1 MSEKSKDN
9 EKKTLSLG
17 KKLEVK
23 KVVNAGLVRQSFS
36 HGRSKTVEVEVK
48 RKRSL
53 AKSPKDIQKD
63 EKTDLPK
70 PESESTETKAPAP
83 QEGALASDEVLP
95 TRPEGLTQKEWES
108 RVHAVKAA
116 AERTKIEEEEAKIRE
131 KEEQQ
136 REKEAAKKKKEEE
149 KAAAAKKE
157 ASIAEEPSTDKE
169 EISEEQTQAEIEALT
184 TVLPSEKPG
193 KHASKGGHNKL
204 VRGDSEEKASQ
215 SQQKSDA
222 HKASTSKRDE
232 PRRRAGK
239 LTLQQALI
247 ASENEGE
254 DQRVRSEAAIR
265 RAREKERLKL
275 AESPLGSKK
284 IVREVIIPEA
294 ITTEELANRMAVRVG
309 ELIKTLLG
317 MDMVVTK
324 NQTID
329 ADTAELLVS
338 EFGHTPK
345 RVSESDV
352 EMNIEGP
359 EDPEESL
366 QPRPPVV
373 TIMGHVD
380 HGKTSLLDALRA
392 TDVAARE
399 AGGITQHIG
408 AYQVELAS
416 KHKITF
422 IDTPGH
428 EAFTEM
434 RARGAKITDIVVLVV
449 AADDGIKDQT
459 IEAINH
465 VKAAEVPMIV
475 AINKM
480 DKPEANPD
488 RVRNELLNHEVVL
501 EELGG
506 DILSIEVSAKE
517 KTNLDKLEAAITLQ
531 AEMLELKANPNR
543 PAHGAVIEAK
553 MEKGRGSVATILV
566 NRGTI
571 KIGDI
576 FIAGCEWGRVRG
588 LIDAHGKNI
597 KEAGPSV
604 PVAILGM
611 NDTPSAGDDFVV
623 VKDETQAREISE
635 FRQRRRKVHQAA
647 ANKPPTLEEIFAQAP
662 SDEIKKLAVVIKG
675 DVQGSVEAL
684 VSSFTKLAT
693 DEVKVEILHSGV
705 GGITESDVILA
716 KASQGIILGF
726 NIRANPQARNMAQ
739 RDNVT
744 LKYYSVIYDAIDDI
758 KAALGGLLSP
768 SLNEIFLGRAEI
780 RQVFNVSKVG
790 KIAGC
795 MVTEGVVK
803 RGSKVRLL
811 RDDVIIHEGDLKT
824 LKRHKDEVK
833 EVREGTECGMAF
845 ENYQDIREGD
855 AIECFEI
862 EVVARTL

>member
-1 MSEKSKDN
+1 MKDKSKDS

-48 RKRSL
+48 RRRSL
-53 AKSPKDIQKD
+53 AKSPKNTQKD
-63 EKTDLPK
+63 EKT
-70 PESESTETKAPAP
+70 ESESTENTTQTS
-83 QEGALASDEVLP
+83 QEGTLPSDEVLLARP
-95 TRPEGLTQKEWES
+95 TGLTQKEWES

-116 AERTKIEEEEAKIRE
+116 AERAKIEEDEAKLKE
-131 KEEQQ
+131 VEEQQ
-136 REKEAAKKKKEEE
+136 REKEAAKKKEEEE
-149 KAAAAKKE
+149 KAAAAK
-157 ASIAEEPSTDKE
+157 EESSSEEEQSTDTEKAN
-169 EISEEQTQAEIEALT
+169 EEQTQAEIEALT

-193 KHASKGGHNKL
+193 KHASKGGHNKP
-204 VRGDSEEKASQ
+204 VHGDSEEKESQ

-222 HKASTSKRDE
+222 HKASASRRDE

-254 DQRVRSEAAIR
+254 NERVRSEAAIR

-275 AESPLGSKK
+275 AEAPLGSKK

-324 NQTID
+324 NQTLD

-373 TIMGHVD
+373 TVMGHVD

-392 TDVAARE
+392 TDVVARE

-434 RARGAKITDIVVLVV
+434 RARGAKITDIVILVV
-449 AADDGIKDQT
+449 AADDGIKEQT

-465 VKAAEVPMIV
+465 VKAAGVPMIV

-488 RVRNELLNHEVVL
+488 RIRNELLNHEVVL

-604 PVAILGM
+604 PVAVLGM
-611 NDTPSAGDDFVV
+611 TDTPSAGDDFVV

-635 FRQRRRKVHQAA
+635 FRQRRRKVRQAA
-647 ANKPPTLEEIFAQAP
+647 ANKPPTLEEIFAQTS
-662 SDEIKKLAVVIKG
+662 SDKIQKLAVVIRG

-684 VSSFTKLAT
+684 VNSFTKLAT
-693 DEVKVEILHSGV
+693 NEVKVQILHSGV

-795 MVTEGVVK
+795 MVTEGTVK

-862 EVVARTL
+862 EEVARTL